1 MSLDSAETALALC
14 CEAAQE
20 PSENIKMVRTV
31 RTGKVVKFLLIDK
44 NTDHEKEDPL
54 RRVQR

>member
-1 MSLDSAETALALC
+1 
-14 CEAAQE
+14 
-20 PSENIKMVRTV
+20 MVRTV
-31 RTGKVVKFLLIDK
+31 RMGKVARFLLIDK

>member
-20 PSENIKMVRTV
+20 PSENIKWSDITNGQGCKIFTHR
-31 RTGKVVKFLLIDK
+31 
-44 NTDHEKEDPL
+44 
-54 RRVQR
+54 

>member
-20 PSENIKMVRTV
+20 PSENMARTV